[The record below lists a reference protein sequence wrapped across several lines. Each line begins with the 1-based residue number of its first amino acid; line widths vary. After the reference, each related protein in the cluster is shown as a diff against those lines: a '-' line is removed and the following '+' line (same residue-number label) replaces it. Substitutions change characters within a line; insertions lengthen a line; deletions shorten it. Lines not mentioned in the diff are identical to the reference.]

1 MPSHRF
7 DRGRMLR
14 QEEAAGPSQD
24 AHFSRIP
31 GVPNAGQPSLT
42 TTRSQVQR
50 TFLPSRTR
58 RGSSVSEGEDS
69 YRGRILTPQSTKIP
83 SKENGQSLGI
93 PQPSKIGSTL
103 APSLIPSMGKM
114 PPPTQPQSKPGPAT
128 PERSGKPP
136 TAEGRSRNVLRRK
149 APSIEQYA
157 KSSRARSDTSKFGF
171 FGSNTSLSK
180 MEGDNS
186 VLSLDPISSGR
197 PNKDSKSRTQD
208 QVQHVPLGLAPLQSM
223 AQPHTRAG
231 ESHIPRIPKE
241 TPKELAGL
249 ANALNT
255 TALPPPTP
263 NFTSTSSPS
272 TRYSESPGPWSS
284 RTSTPTSMSSYS
296 PGITQPTK
304 VGSRLR
310 QPSPALSRSPL
321 PRQSTAPV
329 PSTIPATNNK
339 DGPTFYPRTPRKAQT
354 HPPITAAKTEKAERQ
369 YGDKRKPFV
378 PPRGP
383 PPRKSSTKFEP
394 PKTKEG
400 DSTQRLNKDLEVR
413 EEKKNIEPCQHKPEN
428 SSRLPA
434 PTSTFRPLRP
444 SRAGTSDLEL
454 KPSPVIQSNMA
465 TLKYSGHRRQASSDS
480 THGKI
485 RQTHHINSSTES
497 FQSKGSTRIPDRY
510 ASPYSSSNQS
520 SRIATASKGSLSRA
534 NTALIKDPKEPS
546 ESLTTGGTRRFG
558 IFSRK
563 GKSDT
568 DVTLSDRK
576 DKPSR
581 RGPAAGT
588 GHEGYG
594 RHAQRGRRS
603 SINSVNGRARSTSA
617 TAPCRKGS
625 NASQAESEM
634 DDFLLDRLE
643 PVVINGG
650 GINGAELRRTQS
662 EQSAS
667 SVSVASA
674 ANSRPGAQYSKA
686 VGDSSESLV
695 LGMEHTA
702 KPSETFDSL
711 LHRMHRKEEQPSLAK
726 RRSFY
731 KSQLFESK
739 EDTTVPLS
747 IHTDVP
753 KSRPSIDS
761 GNTSQT
767 SFSQSSVSIIMNDR
781 VHDKKDNKKPEKK
794 GKWNFFQRSHQ
805 NPRKVS
811 LPEPSLAVEVPVA
824 ISKLPASRQVAHYAL
839 LENEHMDS
847 ASLRDIFQGIE
858 ESPPTEEEVDQTE
871 EVPLGLGLKR
881 QHGHS
886 VLLPSPPLLGGY
898 AFEKLPSSPKVF
910 FNKNIFDEKVTNG
923 AQPKADVRQERRPNR
938 LASVGRIPI
947 VISSRE
953 AQKNQPIPSFSRPFS
968 RVDMPSL
975 TSTAHSQP
983 VQFYNPGRPPVGSQ
997 TEALPSHE
1005 FYPGCAISDPSVH
1018 VMSGNNPTYAWKDRE
1033 FLTFPQR
1040 KSVASGSSSSEGC
1053 RSLKAVTAVAPRP
1066 GSKLNEDEV
1075 WNEYDDLIDTVL
1087 SPKTAP
1093 KRRRSNSSQQ
1103 SFKMAT
1109 RASRTLQVELSGP
1122 SNGSRFVPIPSE
1134 NSSLHR
1140 SMSSTRSS
1148 GSSVRLRRSMILSA
1162 LHSSMSQSPPMP
1174 FNDLYGGY
1182 ASKNSAELIN
1192 QGGTLSVRQPVSES
1206 DTIRESSFPTSRNSE
1221 ADRRRNTILLD
1232 RAERDRNGAV
1242 EQTNLRS
1249 SSLMTSRWLSFGRV
1263 LFSPAHNHLQDQ
1275 DQGRV
1280 LVIDGLGNDDWS
1292 FYCALTYPA
1301 ATVYSLGF
1309 SGSSTISS
1317 NPAAWQPPSNHRTIH
1332 HANIES
1338 PFPFPKGFFTA
1349 AVIRFP
1355 AACSE
1360 SGLRVTISE
1369 CKRVLRP
1376 GAYLE
1381 MNVMDLDMVNMGSR
1395 TRKVVRML
1403 KERICVADPS
1413 TSLKPASDNIQRL
1426 LGKRGFENLNRCIVG
1441 VPVAGTVLSSSDT
1454 SSSNRSTAG
1463 TLPTPIYPY
1472 PQNSTSKTQGGSR
1485 SSRPPSDDPSVS
1497 LGDLLSDSTPSE
1509 SNDESIAKMV
1519 AKVARWWYTRC
1530 YEAAILPDGNPDYSI
1545 WADRRVLREC
1555 QRRATGFRL
1564 LIAYAQKPS
1573 EPRRTASV

>member
-7 DRGRMLR
+7 DRGRVLR
-14 QEEAAGPSQD
+14 QEDLAEPSQD
-24 AHFSRIP
+24 VHLSRIP
-31 GVPNAGQPSLT
+31 GVPNASQSSST
-42 TTRSQVQR
+42 TTRSQAQR
-50 TFLPSRTR
+50 TFLPSRNR
-58 RGSSVSEGEDS
+58 KGSLASDDESS
-69 YRGRILTPQSTKIP
+69 FRGRIPTPQNTKIP
-83 SKENGQSLGI
+83 SKYNGQPLGI
-93 PQPSKIGSTL
+93 PQPSKVGSSL

-114 PPPTQPQSKPGPAT
+114 PPPAQPQLKPGHAT
-128 PERSGKPP
+128 TDRLGKLSS
-136 TAEGRSRNVLRRK
+136 AEGRSRNVLRRK

-157 KSSRARSDTSKFGF
+157 ERNRAASDTSKFSF

-180 MEGDNS
+180 MEGESNL
-186 VLSLDPISSGR
+186 LSLEPLSTDR
-197 PNKDSKSRTQD
+197 PHKDSKSRTQN
-208 QVQHVPLGLAPLQSM
+208 QVQPLQST
-223 AQPHTRAG
+223 AQQRTRAG
-231 ESHIPRIPKE
+231 EIPRIPKDI
-241 TPKELAGL
+241 PKELTGL
-249 ANALNT
+249 ANTVNT
-255 TALPPPTP
+255 MALPPPTP

-272 TRYSESPGPWSS
+272 TRYSESPGLWSS

-304 VGSRLR
+304 IGSRLR

-329 PSTIPATNNK
+329 PSTIPTTANK
-339 DGPTFYPRTPRKAQT
+339 DGPSFYPRTPRKAQT
-354 HPPITAAKTEKAERQ
+354 HPPITAGKTEKAERK
-369 YGDKRKPFV
+369 YGDRGTPLE

-383 PPRKSSTKFEP
+383 PPRKSSTKFKS
-394 PKTKEG
+394 PKTTTS
-400 DSTQRLNKDLEVR
+400 DSTQMPNEDLEIR
-413 EEKKNIEPCQHKPEN
+413 EEKQVIKPDQRKTEN

-434 PTSTFRPLRP
+434 PTSTFRPSRP

-465 TLKYSGHRRQASSDS
+465 TLKHSGHKRQASSDS
-480 THGKI
+480 THDRFHRI
-485 RQTHHINSSTES
+485 HNINSSTES
-497 FQSKGSTRIPDRY
+497 FQSKGSTRVPNRY
-510 ASPYSSSNQS
+510 ASPYVTGNQS
-520 SRIATASKGSLSRA
+520 SKIATGSKDSLSRA
-534 NTALIKDPKEPS
+534 NTVLSKDPKQAKEPS
-546 ESLTTGGTRRFG
+546 ASAGTRRFG

-568 DVTLSDRK
+568 DIVGLDSK
-576 DKPSR
+576 DKSSR

-594 RHAQRGRRS
+594 RYAQRGRRS
-603 SINSVNGRARSTSA
+603 SINSVNGRARSASA
-617 TAPCRKGS
+617 TRPSRKGS
-625 NASQAESEM
+625 TASQTESEM

-643 PVVINGG
+643 PVVISGQ
-650 GINGAELRRTQS
+650 GIIGADLSRTQS

-667 SVSVASA
+667 GVSATSTA
-674 ANSRPGAQYSKA
+674 TSCPGPQYSKA
-686 VGDSSESLV
+686 VGASVESLV
-695 LGMEHTA
+695 SETELA
-702 KPSETFDSL
+702 SQPAETFDSL
-711 LHRMHRKEEQPSLAK
+711 LHKIQRNEENQRLAH
-726 RRSFY
+726 RRSFRR
-731 KSQLFESK
+731 SQLFGSK
-739 EDTTVPLS
+739 EQTPLPLS

-761 GNTSQT
+761 CNTSQT
-767 SFSQSSVSIIMNDR
+767 SFSQSSVTITVNER
-781 VHDKKDNKKPEKK
+781 GHDKRDNKPEKK

-805 NPRKVS
+805 NQRKGS
-811 LPEPSLAVEVPVA
+811 LPEPSPSVEVPVA

-839 LENEHMDS
+839 LENEHIDPE
-847 ASLRDIFQGIE
+847 SLRDIFQGIE
-858 ESPPTEEEVDQTE
+858 ESPPTEEEVDGTE

-881 QHGHS
+881 EHGHS

-910 FNKNIFDEKVTNG
+910 FNKNIFDGKETNG
-923 AQPKADVRQERRPNR
+923 AQPKADVRKERRPNR

-947 VISSRE
+947 VISSRNT
-953 AQKNQPIPSFSRPFS
+953 QKNQPIPSFSRPFS
-968 RVDMPSL
+968 RADMPSL
-975 TSTAHSQP
+975 LATADSQP
-983 VQFYNPGRPPVGSQ
+983 VRFYNPGRPPVGSQ

-1018 VMSGNNPTYAWKDRE
+1018 IMPGNNASYAQKDRE
-1033 FLTFPQR
+1033 FLTFPRR
-1040 KSVASGSSSSEGC
+1040 KSIASGSSSSEG
-1053 RSLKAVTAVAPRP
+1053 RKSLTAVTAVAPNP
-1066 GSKLNEDEV
+1066 GSKLSEDEI
-1075 WNEYDDLIDTVL
+1075 WNEYDDFIDTVL
-1087 SPKTAP
+1087 SPRAAP
-1093 KRRRSNSSQQ
+1093 KKRRSSSSQQ

-1109 RASRTLQVELSGP
+1109 RASRTLQVEINETR
-1122 SNGSRFVPIPSE
+1122 NGGRLAPMLSE
-1134 NSSLHR
+1134 NPSLHR
-1140 SMSSTRSS
+1140 SMSSARSS
-1148 GSSVRLRRSMILSA
+1148 GSTVRLRRSMILSA
-1162 LHSSMSQSPPMP
+1162 LHSSMSQSPPMS
-1174 FNDLYGGY
+1174 FNGIYGGNGNT
-1182 ASKNSAELIN
+1182 NSAELIN
-1192 QGGTLSVRQPVSES
+1192 QDGTLPVRRLDSES
-1206 DTIRESSFPTSRNSE
+1206 DMVRESSLPTPKNSE

-1263 LFSPAHNHLQDQ
+1263 LFSPAHNHLKDQ

-1292 FYCALTYPA
+1292 FYCALTYPT

-1309 SGSSTISS
+1309 SGPSTISS

-1332 HANIES
+1332 HPNMES

-1360 SGLRVTISE
+1360 SGLRATISE

-1395 TRKVVRML
+1395 TRKAVRML
-1403 KERICVADPS
+1403 KERIFVADPS
-1413 TSLKPASDNIQRL
+1413 ISLKPASDNIQRL

-1441 VPVAGTVLSSSDT
+1441 VPVAGTILSSSDT
-1454 SSSNRSTAG
+1454 SSSNRSA
-1463 TLPTPIYPY
+1463 TPIHPY
-1472 PQNSTSKTQGGSR
+1472 SPNPTSTTQGGSR
-1485 SSRPPSDDPSVS
+1485 PKRAPSDDPSVS
-1497 LGDLLSDSTPSE
+1497 LGDLLSDSSPSE

-1555 QRRATGFRL
+1555 QRRGTGFRL
-1564 LIAYAQKPS
+1564 LIAFAQKPS